1 MVTDWWHDDS
11 LFSKRPLVF
20 VGVRDTYILR
30 DNDKPEMA
38 YDKWQAVGT
47 DEEEP
52 PILMRFKWSSL
63 EYLHL
68 ILTLIGII

>member
-1 MVTDWWHDDS
+1 MVTDWWHNDS
-11 LFSKRPLVF
+11 QFSKRPLVF

-30 DNDKPEMA
+30 DNDKPKMA

-47 DEEEP
+47 DKEEP
-52 PILMRFKWSSL
+52 PLLMRVEFSFH

>member
-1 MVTDWWHDDS
+1 M
-11 LFSKRPLVF
+11 
-20 VGVRDTYILR
+20 RDTYILR

-52 PILMRFKWSSL
+52 PLFMRFKWSPL
-63 EYLHL
+63 ERLHL